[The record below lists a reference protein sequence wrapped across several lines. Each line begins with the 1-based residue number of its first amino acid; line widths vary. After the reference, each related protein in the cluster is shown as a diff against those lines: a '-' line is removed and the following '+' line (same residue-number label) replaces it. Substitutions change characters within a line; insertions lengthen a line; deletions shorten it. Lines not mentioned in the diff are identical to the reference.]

1 MSFPP
6 IQSLWN
12 EDDAARCRNDLEMRV
27 YSSRL
32 LGQNPN
38 LVLHGGGNISVKITE
53 TNLVGEQEEIL
64 YVKGSGWDLATIEAA
79 GFAPVRLEPMKK
91 LAKLESLSDP
101 QMVNELKTRMTLAG
115 APSPSV
121 ETILHAVLPYKF
133 VDHTHADAVVTLT
146 NTADGEQRIRDI
158 YGDKVIIVP
167 YVMPGFDLAR
177 GVGELY
183 EQHATD
189 QTVGMILLNHGVFSF
204 SDDARESYERMI
216 ELVSMAEQSLM
227 AEGAWELE
235 QPSHFTP
242 TVPLREPLATLRAE
256 ISQAAGRPMVVQM
269 TESNAGFEFAKHPQ
283 LESIATRGPVT
294 PDHVLRTKRIP
305 LVGRDVKRYCDEYA
319 TYFNEHAP
327 NAKEPKTMLDPA
339 PRVVV
344 DPELGF
350 CAVGKSAAEA
360 QIVSDLYEQT
370 MTCIL
375 RAESIGGWQ
384 ALPAADIFDLEYWD
398 LEQAKLKK
406 GGRAP
411 MFQGEVAL
419 VTGAASGIGKA
430 CVDSFIAR
438 GAAVV
443 GLDINPAIET
453 LIDSPNFLGIAGD
466 ISDEAAQ
473 QAALE
478 QAVRRF
484 GGIDMV
490 VLNAGMFPGG
500 TPIAELKTEDFSRVM
515 KVNLD
520 ANLALMRE
528 CYPLLKLAP
537 KGGRV
542 VVMAS
547 KNVLA
552 PGAGA
557 AAYSAS
563 KAALTQLMRI
573 AALEW
578 GGDNIRI
585 NALHPDAVF
594 DTGIWTDEVLQARA
608 DHYGMT
614 VEQYKTRNVLKTEVT
629 SHDVAELSAEM
640 CGPLFAKTTAA
651 QLPVDGGNER
661 VI

>member
-1 MSFPP
+1 MKQPP

-12 EDDAARCRNDLEMRV
+12 DEDAAKCRNDLDLRV
-27 YSSRL
+27 YTSRL

-38 LVLHGGGNISVKITE
+38 LVLHGGGNTSVKITE
-53 TNLVGEQEEIL
+53 TNLVGEEEEIL
-64 YVKGSGWDLATIEAA
+64 YVKGSGWDLATIEAP

-101 QMVNELKTRMTLAG
+101 QMVNELKTQMTLAG

-121 ETILHAVLPYKF
+121 ETILHAVLPYRF

-177 GVGELY
+177 RVGELY
-183 EQHATD
+183 EQKATD
-189 QTVGMILLNHGVFSF
+189 QTIGMILLNHGVFSF
-204 SDDARESYERMI
+204 SDSAQESYERMI
-216 ELVSMAEQSLM
+216 ELVSMAEKSLM
-227 AEGAWELE
+227 EQNAWELTQQLVRSPE
-235 QPSHFTP
+235 APQRK
-242 TVPLREPLATLRAE
+242 VLATLRAE
-256 ISQAAGRPMVVQM
+256 LSSAAGRAMIVQM
-269 TESNAGFEFAKHPQ
+269 TENECGFSFVQHPH
-283 LESIATRGPVT
+283 LASIASRGPVT

-305 LVGRDVKRYCDEYA
+305 MVGRDVDGYCEDYVN
-319 TYFNEHAP
+319 YFSQHAP
-327 NAKEPKTMLDPA
+327 NARDEKTMLDPA
-339 PRVVV
+339 PRVML
-344 DPELGF
+344 DQELGF
-350 CAVGKSAAEA
+350 CAIGKSAADVR
-360 QIVSDLYEQT
+360 IVSDIYEQT

-375 RAESIGGWQ
+375 RAEQLGGWK
-384 ALPAADIFDLEYWD
+384 ALPACEIFDLEYWD

-406 GGRAP
+406 GGSAP
-411 MFQGEVAL
+411 LFQGEVVL
-419 VTGAASGIGKA
+419 ITGAASGIGRA
-430 CVDSFIAR
+430 CVDSFMSR

-443 GLDINPAIET
+443 GLDINPAIEGM
-453 LIDSPNFLGIAGD
+453 INSPGFLGIAGD
-466 ISDEAAQ
+466 IADEAAQ

-484 GGIDMV
+484 GGLDMV

-500 TPIAELKTEDFSRVM
+500 TPIAELSTEKWQQVM
-515 KVNLD
+515 KINLD

-528 CYPLLKLAP
+528 CHPLLKQAP
-537 KGGRV
+537 NGGRV

-547 KNVLA
+547 KNVPA

-578 GGDNIRI
+578 GSDKIRV

-594 DTGIWTDEVLQARA
+594 DTGIWTEEVLQARA
-608 DHYGMT
+608 DHYGMS